1 MIIRD
6 KASNSNTSADS
17 DKTPTI
23 EKNMLFTI
31 IIIAI
36 FSLLTIIYIS
46 LYVQVSNRNFEI
58 EQLKEEKRQ
67 LESKRSQI
75 ELEIARN
82 RSIKRIERVALNELN
97 MERPDNVEYIVLND
111 KLAREEADEIE
122 QEEAEKKLRDYIVK
136 PINWLKNLTTV
147 EAGDID

>member
-17 DKTPTI
+17 DQTPTLG
-23 EKNMLFTI
+23 KKMLLTI

-36 FSLLTIIYIS
+36 FSLITIIYIS
-46 LYVQVSNRNFEI
+46 LYVQVSNKNFKI

-75 ELEIARN
+75 ELDIARN

-97 MERPDNVEYIVLND
+97 MERPDNVEYIVLNN
-111 KLAREEADEIE
+111 KSEAAKTAEIE
-122 QEEAEKKLRDYIVK
+122 EEAEKRLRDYIVK
-136 PINWLKNLTTV
+136 PIDWLRNLTTV